1 MSWAP
6 EQLDRIERADELRIA
21 ARRDDGSLGRALPIW
36 VVRVG
41 DDVYVRTW
49 HRRETGWFGRAVRTG
64 RARITVPGVEADV
77 AVEDVGAV
85 RRAEVDDAYRDKYG
99 RYGRSTVDAM
109 VGEAAAA
116 STLRFVP
123 EQDRE
128 G

>member
-6 EQLDRIERADELRIA
+6 EQLERIDSSDELRIA
-21 ARRDDGSLGRALPIW
+21 ARRDDGSLSRALPIW

-49 HRRETGWFGRAVRTG
+49 HRRETGWFGRVVRTG
-64 RARITVPGVEADV
+64 RARVSVPGVEADV
-77 AVEDVGAV
+77 AVEDVGAA
-85 RRAEVDDAYRDKYG
+85 RRAEVDAAYQDKYG

-123 EQDRE
+123 E
-128 G
+128 